1 MILNFIPAI
10 VDPMIK
16 FIKNFGIAKAVGYL
30 VILLCVGY
38 TTVSL
43 MNIDKTI
50 DRALDRSNTEKAD
63 EHDRAVTKRYENSPV
78 IDKLLEEI
86 MYKYGA
92 DRVCV
97 VEMHNGTNNVA
108 GLPFIYG
115 EMTYEACREGIASVD
130 EDYTKFNLSRLTFP
144 IFMLEHKVFC
154 GGMEDLAK
162 IDEKFADRLL
172 VNNSTYLCGYTLYGR
187 DGALGYFGVIWC
199 GGAPTDRHDLMKDMN
214 SYAQRLSVLLDR

>member
-1 MILNFIPAI
+1 MILKTILPVI
-10 VDPMIK
+10 VDPIVKAIK
-16 FIKNFGIAKAVGYL
+16 DFGIARAVGYF

-38 TTVSL
+38 TTVSF

-50 DRALDRSNTEKAD
+50 DKALDRSNTEKAD

-115 EMTYEACREGIASVD
+115 EMTYEVCREGIHSVD
-130 EDYTKFNLSRLTFP
+130 EDYTRFNLSRLSFP

-154 GGMEDLAK
+154 GNMEDLAN

-172 VNNSTYLCGYTLYGR
+172 VRKRRCT
-187 DGALGYFGVIWC
+187 
-199 GGAPTDRHDLMKDMN
+199 
-214 SYAQRLSVLLDR
+214 RLFWGHLVRR